1 MLPCNGLA
9 LGWAT

>member
-9 LGWAT
+9 LG